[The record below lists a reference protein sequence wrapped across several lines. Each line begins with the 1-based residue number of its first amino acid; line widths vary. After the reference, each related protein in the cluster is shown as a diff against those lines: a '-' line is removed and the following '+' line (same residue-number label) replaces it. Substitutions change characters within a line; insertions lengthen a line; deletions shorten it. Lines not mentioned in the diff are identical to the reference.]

1 MSGSALCPARRVA
14 SPRASERF
22 CWSKRVTPAAFCAQ
36 TMLMLV
42 GYIGEKGSN
51 AIYDML
57 LGEHAKTL
65 LRASRRLLPTREL
78 GLAPRPGSRRILPSF
93 HPPRETGAPASDVAP
108 PAAAA
113 SDSAAP
119 AQAASACAVSQARRA
134 REEEPVLRR
143 TRRRVAAESAQ
154 ALPDEPSA

>member
-1 MSGSALCPARRVA
+1 
-14 SPRASERF
+14 
-22 CWSKRVTPAAFCAQ
+22 
-36 TMLMLV
+36 MLMLV

-78 GLAPRPGSRRILPSF
+78 GLAPRPGSKRILPSF
-93 HPPRETGAPASDVAP
+93 HPPRETGAPASDAAP

-113 SDSAAP
+113 SDSAAT
-119 AQAASACAVSQARRA
+119 AQAASACAAVGQAPERSRRA

-154 ALPDEPSA
+154 ALPGEPSA